1 MMLAYII
8 FFKMILFN
16 GFSDK
21 EACFLSL
28 FIITFYYFLSL

>member
-1 MMLAYII
+1 MLAYII
-8 FFKMILFN
+8 FFKMLMLFN

-28 FIITFYYFLSL
+28 FIITFYYFLPL